1 MIQFNSSNKQIQVNR
16 GDSVDMNITAKD
28 EHSQDYL
35 FQIGDQ
41 VTFKIM
47 EIKHVENVI
56 LEKTTVVDEETS
68 IVNIHISSDD
78 MKIGELINKPVI
90 YWYEISLTKNN
101 GDVSTI
107 IGYDK
112 QGAKEFI
119 LNPEAGNK
127 M

>member
-28 EHSQDYL
+28 EHGQDYL

-47 EIKHVENVI
+47 ETKHVENII

-68 IVNIHISSDD
+68 IVNIHISSED
-78 MKIGELINKPVI
+78 MKIGELINKPVN